1 LKPSLNAKPENLR
14 LNTFG
19 IPATPRTAH
28 KARSTTREALELV
41 TGNSATS
48 CKLRALISQLNK
60 GLQQSI
66 TEKEIGDIIHKK
78 FRDQVTQR
86 SNATTNDRRR
96 LTKARV
102 ITTEEVIRLRE
113 EREAADAKK
122 AAKAGKGKGKEKK
135 IKSGE
140 STTPKP
146 RGRPKK
152 VVNISDEVV
161 VHSISP
167 EKEVGVVPD
176 EEGWYY
182 IEDLSGSDD
191 EFITPP
197 RRRGVN
203 KAWERDQI
211 EDQLGENVDSEP
223 RDHGRVLRVRK

>member
-14 LNTFG
+14 LNTFS
-19 IPATPRTAH
+19 IPAAPRCAH

-41 TGNSATS
+41 TGNSDTS
-48 CKLRALISQLNK
+48 RKLRALIGQLNK

-86 SNATTNDRRR
+86 SNAATNDRRR

-122 AAKAGKGKGKEKK
+122 AAKASKGKGKEKK
-135 IKSGE
+135 IKSGKF
-140 STTPKP
+140 TTPKP

-152 VVNISDEVV
+152 VVSISDEVI
-161 VHSISP
+161 VHSISS
-167 EKEVGVVPD
+167 EKEVGVVLD
-176 EEGWYY
+176 EEGWYN
-182 IEDLSGSDD
+182 IEDFSSLGD
-191 EFITPP
+191 EFIPP
-197 RRRGVN
+197 RRRGVK